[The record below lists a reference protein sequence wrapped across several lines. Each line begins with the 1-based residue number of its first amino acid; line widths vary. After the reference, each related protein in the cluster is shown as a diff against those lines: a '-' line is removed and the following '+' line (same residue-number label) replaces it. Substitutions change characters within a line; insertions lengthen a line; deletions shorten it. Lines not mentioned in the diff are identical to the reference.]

1 MRHNFILNNRTSHPL
16 SKLIRPVFEKKWIKT
31 ALGGMFSITTLASG
45 MVMAM
50 PTDATL
56 AAASIDT
63 ISNIQIE
70 TVRSFA
76 NVLPNNTGISQTYH
90 WGHPGMDITA
100 PLGTT
105 IFPLKNGVVIRMENL
120 KWDYGR
126 AVYVDHGNGLVSLY
140 AHMGKVFVEE
150 GEHITTDTPIGEVGL
165 TGRTTGPHLHFEL
178 RKNDQAV
185 NPTPFM
191 NLGLAKA
198 R

>member
-1 MRHNFILNNRTSHPL
+1 MRQ
-16 SKLIRPVFEKKWIKT
+16 VFEKKWIKT

-56 AAASIDT
+56 AASSMESV
-63 ISNIQIE
+63 SNIQME
-70 TVRSFA
+70 TTKSFA
-76 NVLPNNTGISQTYH
+76 NVLPNNTGISQMFH
-90 WGHPGMDITA
+90 WGHPGIDITA

-105 IFPLKNGVVIRMENL
+105 IYPLKDGVVIRMENL

-126 AVYVDHGNGLVSLY
+126 AVYVDHGNGLVTLY

-150 GEHITTDTPIGEVGL
+150 GEKITTKMPIGEVGL

-178 RKNDQAV
+178 RKDEVAV
-185 NPTPFM
+185 NPLPFLD
-191 NLGLAKA
+191 LGVAMA